1 MEGGIV
7 MYKLFKFVGTGTA
20 EASKLFDVFP
30 AMFSSKT
37 KKSNIAISSKYK
49 VPKNDKKS
57 IQGDYKRI
65 GKDLYRA
72 LRNYEQRGTKQ
83 PG

>member
-1 MEGGIV
+1 MEGGVV
-7 MYKLFKFVGTGTA
+7 MYKLFKFIGIGTA
-20 EASKLFDVFP
+20 EALKLFDVLP
-30 AMFSSKT
+30 TMFSSKT
-37 KKSNIAISSKYK
+37 KKNNIAISSKYK
-49 VPKNDKKS
+49 VPKNDRES

-65 GKDLYRA
+65 GKDLYKA